1 MAALFHSIV
10 FHRGFALTKPV
21 EVDVDFLEL
30 TYVRVDDAEVEKI
43 IDDRISTFIKSLD
56 YSGGY
61 GPLQTSIAIMFLE
74 RRAKKY
80 WFTKT
85 EEEICWE
92 HWTVNISIS
101 QSRTEKE
108 QIEAKRSIEKN
119 LFECLMN
126 ITQKCNE
133 NKDHVPP
140 IVNNDT
146 YPFPFQIVFNTNADA
161 NTWGGLIKGL
171 INNTGPASLGI

>member
-1 MAALFHSIV
+1 MAL
-10 FHRGFALTKPV
+10 RKQ
-21 EVDVDFLEL
+21 
-30 TYVRVDDAEVEKI
+30 VEKT
-43 IDDRISTFIKSLD
+43 IDDRISNFIKSLD
-56 YSGGY
+56 YPTGFGQVQSS
-61 GPLQTSIAIMFLE
+61 LAIMFLE

-92 HWTVNISIS
+92 NWTINVTIS
-101 QSRTEKE
+101 QARTEKE
-108 QIEAKRSIEKN
+108 QIEAKRSVEKS
-119 LFECLMN
+119 LHECLMT

-146 YPFPFQIVFNTNADA
+146 YPFPFQIVFSAASDA

-171 INNTGPASLGI
+171 INTTGPAASLGI